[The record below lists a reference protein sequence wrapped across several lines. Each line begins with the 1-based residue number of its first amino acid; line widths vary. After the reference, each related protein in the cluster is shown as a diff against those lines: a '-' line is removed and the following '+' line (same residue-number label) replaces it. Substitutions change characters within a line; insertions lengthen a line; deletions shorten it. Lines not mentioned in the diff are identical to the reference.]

1 MTLFRSRIDTVTMHL
16 MLAGYLAV
24 AADGSLYI
32 ADYLDN
38 RVIRVWPGGRE
49 DTAAGTGDEGF
60 SGDGGPGV
68 EANLNGPM
76 GLAVGADGSL
86 YIADTNNHSVRR
98 VAPDGR
104 IERKEERREGKECGS
119 TGGTRW

>member
-1 MTLFRSRIDTVTMHL
+1 MTLFRSRIDTVTTHL
-16 MLAGYLAV
+16 RSAGYLAV

-68 EANLNGPM
+68 EANLEDRKSVVAGKR
-76 GLAVGADGSL
+76 V
-86 YIADTNNHSVRR
+86 SVR
-98 VAPDGR
+98 VDPGGR
-104 IERKEERREGKECGS
+104 RSIKKKKNNKNNS
-119 TGGTRW
+119 